1 MRYRNVAVFALVA
14 GLVGC
19 GLLQKLRE
27 LGQEAGADGAAGGAT
42 ETADAAS
49 AEEADSGTAA
59 PSYANE
65 KDVKRFADE
74 DKVEAEESA
83 TEWPTTTPRTEPGTG
98 SAVASLPKGTKCTKV
113 AQRGHSVL
121 VSFADPKHAARTLLG
136 WVSADAFVAGTTP
149 PPATLNLGA
158 GGAKK
163 TTGVCPV
170 GLTLLVDG
178 DAFCAKRCK
187 VDKDCKSVGT
197 GLLCQGH
204 AKPIMADGLGDPV
217 AICAKAKPIVKPN
230 PIGPAP
236 APDAGARP
244 ADAGASRPADPGV
257 PKPTTSDAGRPH
269 PIVRVPG

>member
-1 MRYRNVAVFALVA
+1 MRYRHVAIIALVT

-19 GLLQKLRE
+19 GLLQKLRG
-27 LGQEAGADGAAGGAT
+27 LGQEAGADGEVGVAT

-49 AEEADSGTAA
+49 AEQADSGAA

-65 KDVKRFADE
+65 KAVKRFADE
-74 DKVEAEESA
+74 ETVAAEESA
-83 TEWPTTTPRTEPGTG
+83 TEWPTTTLRTEPGTG

-113 AQRGHSVL
+113 AQRGHSAL
-121 VSFADPKHAARTLLG
+121 VSFADPKDAARTLLG

-163 TTGVCPV
+163 TTGVCPA

-178 DAFCAKRCK
+178 DAFCAKTCK

-197 GLLCQGH
+197 GLLCQGR
-204 AKPIMADGLGDPV
+204 AKPIVADGLGAPV
-217 AICAKAKPIVKPN
+217 AICVKAKPIAKPN
-230 PIGPAP
+230 PSGPAP
-236 APDAGARP
+236 TTDAGARP
-244 ADAGASRPADPGV
+244 ADAGASRPADPGM
-257 PKPTTSDAGRPH
+257 PRTTTSDAGRPR